1 MRFFGLTIAEVATL
15 VGLFGTF
22 SAWLMWIAKK
32 AYNTVKDNIS
42 DPIKQNLDSLSAAI
56 THLSNIV
63 DSETNWTHER
73 HSEVVEKLETHEEKL
88 VNHNIKLVKH
98 EQQIKTLFR
107 KEK

>member
-1 MRFFGLTIAEVATL
+1 MRFFGMTLGEIATI
-15 VGLFGTF
+15 VGLLGTF
-22 SAWLMWIAKK
+22 AAWITWISKR
-32 AYNTVKDNIS
+32 AYNMVKDNIT

-63 DSETNWTHER
+63 DSETAWTHDR
-73 HSEVVEKLETHEEKL
+73 HSEVVDTLDEHENRLDDHKITL
-88 VNHNIKLVKH
+88 TKH

>member
-15 VGLFGTF
+15 VGLLGTF
-22 SAWLMWIAKK
+22 SAWLMWVAKK
-32 AYNTVKDNIS
+32 AYKTVKDNIS
-42 DPIKQNLDSLSAAI
+42 DPIKQNLNSLSAAI

-73 HSEVVEKLETHEEKL
+73 HSEVVEKLETHDERL
-88 VNHNIKLVKH
+88 VDHNIKLVKH